1 MEWLWLVL
9 TIIAALAAAIYTFFD
24 NYIVDVFFKGRTPQA
39 QKIFF
44 GPAYLATAVLIAL
57 FANIQAMEVGNA
69 IGLIMAGA
77 LASISYIPYYVALGK
92 EEATSVT
99 ILEQLSPIFYLIF
112 GWLILGES
120 ISGMQLAAFAII
132 LLSPLVIVL
141 GSHKSSQNS
150 KIGIVLLMVGKVTIS
165 ALANVSV
172 VKFGGDSDLM
182 TSIFYITLGKG
193 LCDVVMSLIFKKWR
207 VRFKQ
212 VAKKHRKPLKFYGV
226 FLVDHLLWLV
236 SDFTYYAALTLA
248 PVVAMVSAVAKSA
261 QPIMVFVLGIILT
274 AMWPKFGREKNNRRT
289 IISHFIA
296 TVLAVIG
303 IILMQI

>member
-39 QKIFF
+39 QKVFF

-57 FANIQAMEVGNA
+57 FANIQEIEVGNA
-69 IGLIMAGA
+69 IGLIVAGA

-120 ISGMQLAAFAII
+120 ISEMQLAAFAII
-132 LLSPLVIVL
+132 LLSPLAIVL
-141 GSHKSSQNS
+141 GSRKSSQNS
-150 KIGIVLLMVGKVTIS
+150 KISIVLLMVGKVTIS

-172 VKFGGDSDLM
+172 VKFSGSDLM

-193 LCDVVMSLIFKKWR
+193 LCDIVMSLIFKKWR

-212 VAKKHRKPLKFYGV
+212 VAKKHRKPLKFYGI
-226 FLVDHLLWLV
+226 FLIDHLLWLV

-248 PVVAMVSAVAKSA
+248 PIVAMVSAVAKSA
-261 QPIMVFVLGIILT
+261 QPILVFVLGIVLT

-303 IILMQI
+303 IVLMQI

>member
-39 QKIFF
+39 QKVFF

-69 IGLIMAGA
+69 IGLIVAGA

-120 ISGMQLAAFAII
+120 ISEMQLAAFAII
-132 LLSPLVIVL
+132 LLSPLAIVL
-141 GSHKSSQNS
+141 GSRKNSQNS
-150 KIGIVLLMVGKVTIS
+150 KISIVLLMVGKVTIS

-172 VKFGGDSDLM
+172 VKFSGSDLM

-193 LCDVVMSLIFKKWR
+193 LCDIIMSLIFKKWR
-207 VRFKQ
+207 LRFRQ
-212 VAKKHRKPLKFYGV
+212 VAKKHRKPLKFYGI
-226 FLVDHLLWLV
+226 FLIDHLLWLV

-261 QPIMVFVLGIILT
+261 QPILVFVLGIVLT

-303 IILMQI
+303 IVLMQI